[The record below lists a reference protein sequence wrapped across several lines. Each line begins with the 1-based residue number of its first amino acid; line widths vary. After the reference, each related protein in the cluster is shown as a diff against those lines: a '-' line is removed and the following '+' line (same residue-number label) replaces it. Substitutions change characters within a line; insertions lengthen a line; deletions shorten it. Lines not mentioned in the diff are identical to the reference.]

1 MDGIL
6 NLLYIAYERFTR
18 NLRGTLEG
26 MSPEKWIRIV
36 IIVGT
41 YMLVRPYLLKLGGKA
56 QMNQHEKEAAE
67 AEAEAEAKA
76 KLSPNELRGH
86 KIQIPE
92 DSDDSD
98 AEGDEGKKSSS
109 SAADWGKK
117 ARRRQRTMIKN
128 LLDAEEKRLQE
139 LQEDDEDKDIEE
151 FLTQ

>member
-1 MDGIL
+1 MDGIF

-41 YMLVRPYLLKLGGKA
+41 YMLIRPYLLKLGGKA

-76 KLSPNELRGH
+76 KMSPNELRGH
-86 KIQIPE
+86 KVQIPE
-92 DSDDSD
+92 DSDESD
-98 AEGDEGKKSSS
+98 AEGEGQKSSS
-109 SAADWGKK
+109 ATDWGKK
-117 ARRRQRTMIKN
+117 ARRRQRTMVKK

>member
-41 YMLVRPYLLKLGGKA
+41 YMLLRPYLLKLGGKA

-67 AEAEAEAKA
+67 AEAEAEAQAKA
-76 KLSPNELRGH
+76 KMSPNELRGH

-98 AEGDEGKKSSS
+98 AEGEGQA
-109 SAADWGKK
+109 SATDWGKK
-117 ARRRQRTMIKN
+117 ARRRQRTMVKK